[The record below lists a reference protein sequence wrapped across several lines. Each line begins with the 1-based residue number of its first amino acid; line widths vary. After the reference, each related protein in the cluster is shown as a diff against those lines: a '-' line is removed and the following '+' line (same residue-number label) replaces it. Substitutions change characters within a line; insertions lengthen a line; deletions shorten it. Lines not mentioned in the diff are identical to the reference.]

1 MTERKARRMR
11 VIWGA
16 AVTVLLLVVY
26 LSFNLFFDK
35 TLSSLNL
42 FRDLDTRIY
51 DFRLRVMPHVPK
63 DPRIVVVAIDDAS
76 LRQLGRWPWHREVL
90 AQALEVV
97 ERGKPGAVGFD
108 VIFSEPEQ
116 EIPPAVDR
124 ALRRWSQ
131 RRPGEVSPVMEEI
144 RSTSGDV
151 VLQRAVRKGGNVVLA
166 AVLDT
171 ALETKDSPEV
181 VDSKLACLQASAYG
195 HVENVNRID
204 IFSPPYGEA
213 ADIPIASLSDVAAGI
228 GFINIAPDPDGVVRR
243 VPLGVLYVD
252 ALQTSFDVA
261 MLRVAQKG
269 KPGWGRLRLGEWASL
284 GSSRVPLDE
293 NNQML
298 LPYRVAGDSASRGF
312 KQVSFVEVLRGH
324 VPPQTFTGKLVL
336 VGVTAPGVYDLRVTP
351 VSDNMP
357 GIFIHAQMLHTLLTR
372 DFIYRDRTLCLVAD
386 IAAIVIV
393 GTMLTLLF
401 ALASAHVAYLSSG
414 IIAVSYFLAVQ
425 VILQRRGLWLDT
437 VYPIAEVIL
446 LSLVLGL
453 HGYSTEGRD
462 KRRLRSIFSSYVSPK
477 IVSQVTLHPELASL
491 HGDRREMTVL
501 FGDLVGFSTFSE
513 NRQPEEIVKMLN
525 EVFDQLADSV
535 FEHDGTLDKFV
546 GDEIMV
552 FWGAPLP
559 QANHAELAVRCAL
572 DMLERVRRLQT
583 QWQTEGKPQV
593 QIGFGINTGEMVV
606 GNMGAAGRKMDY
618 TVIGDNVNVAA
629 RVMGLTRTYH
639 RPLVITRDTLDRITA
654 GFLVEPLGSVQV
666 KGRSEPVEVF
676 GLSVTAEDHGAGEHG
691 EESPRKNTFS
701 EPMGTSGVV

>member
-11 VIWGA
+11 VIWGTT
-16 AVTVLLLVVY
+16 VTVLLLLVY
-26 LSFNLFFDK
+26 LSFNVFFDK

-42 FRDLDTRIY
+42 FRDLETRIY
-51 DFRLRVMPHVPK
+51 DFRLRVMPHVSEA
-63 DPRIVVVAIDDAS
+63 PRIVIVAIDNAS

-90 AQALEVV
+90 AQALEVI
-97 ERGKPGAVGFD
+97 ERGKPVAVGFD
-108 VIFSEPEQ
+108 VIFSEQEQ

-151 VLQRAVRKGGNVVLA
+151 LLQRAVRHGGNVVLA

-171 ALETKDSPEV
+171 SLETKDSPEI
-181 VDSKLACLQASAYG
+181 VDSKLACLQASGYG
-195 HVENVNRID
+195 HVENVNHID

-213 ADIPIASLSDVAAGI
+213 ADIPIAPLADAAAGI
-228 GFINIAPDPDGVVRR
+228 GFINIEPDPDGVVRR
-243 VPLGVLYVD
+243 VPLGALYVD

-261 MLRVAQKG
+261 MLRVAQAE

-284 GSSRVPLDE
+284 GSNRVPLDE
-293 NNQML
+293 KSQML
-298 LPYRVAGDSASRGF
+298 LPYRVAGDSASSGF

-324 VPPQTFTGKLVL
+324 VPPPTFAGKLVL
-336 VGVTAPGVYDLRVTP
+336 VGATAPGVYDLRVTP

-372 DFIYRDRTLCLVAD
+372 DYIYRDRTLCLMAD

-393 GTMLTLLF
+393 GAMLTLLF
-401 ALASAHVAYLSSG
+401 TLASAHVAYLSSA

-437 VYPIAEVIL
+437 VYPITEVIL

-453 HGYSTEGRD
+453 HGYSTEGKD

-477 IVSQVTLHPELASL
+477 IVSQIVAHPELASL

-501 FGDLVGFSTFSE
+501 FGDIVGFSTLSE
-513 NRQPEEIVKMLN
+513 KRQPEEVVTMLN
-525 EVFDQLADSV
+525 EIFDQLADSV
-535 FEHDGTLDKFV
+535 LEHDGTLDKIV

-552 FWGAPLP
+552 YWGAPLP
-559 QANHAELAVRCAL
+559 QQNHAEQAVRCAL
-572 DMLERVRRLQT
+572 DMLERVQRLQDK
-583 QWQTEGKPQV
+583 WRSEGRPEV

-629 RVMGLTRTYH
+629 RVMSLTRQYE
-639 RPLVITRDTLDRITA
+639 RPLIITRETLSRIEGLLRFEA
-654 GFLVEPLGSVQV
+654 LGSVQV
-666 KGRSEPVEVF
+666 KGRTEPVEVF
-676 GLSVTAEDHGAGEHG
+676 GVRG
-691 EESPRKNTFS
+691 
-701 EPMGTSGVV
+701 